1 MAFEEAEPMNREG
14 SAEIGREELEALREY
29 IASGA
34 LTSAEAHAFLEKSSV
49 ETQLFGRQENV
60 E

>member
-1 MAFEEAEPMNREG
+1 MALEKEVPMRRQG
-14 SAEIGREELEALREY
+14 SAEFGREELEALREN

-34 LTSAEAHAFLEKSSV
+34 ITHAEARAFLEKSAV
-49 ETQLFGRQENV
+49 ETQLWGRQENV